1 MQASLGRRD
10 VIFLGRGTLSTWKK
24 TKYKEDFYFCA
35 SLEIAICVMLMSKVR
50 YYHFDAK
57 FPCTS

>member
-24 TKYKEDFYFCA
+24 TKYKEDFYFY
-35 SLEIAICVMLMSKVR
+35 IAICVMLMSKVR

-57 FPCTS
+57 FPST